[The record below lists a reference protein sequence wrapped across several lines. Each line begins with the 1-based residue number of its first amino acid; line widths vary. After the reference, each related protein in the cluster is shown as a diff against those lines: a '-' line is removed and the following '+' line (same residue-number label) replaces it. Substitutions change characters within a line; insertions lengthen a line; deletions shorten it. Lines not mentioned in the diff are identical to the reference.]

1 MLPNINEIA
10 VIVAA
15 VVQMALGAAW
25 YSTPV
30 FGKEWMKLAGL
41 NTKALE
47 AQKKD
52 MGKTYGVMFIG
63 ALIAAFA
70 LAVIVNLAGSTTIVG
85 GVKVGVLAWLGF
97 VATTSISDV
106 LFSGKPQKLWA
117 INNGYFL
124 VSFAIMA
131 AILAVWR

>member
-1 MLPNINEIA
+1 MLPNINGIA
-10 VIVAA
+10 IIAAA

-25 YSTPV
+25 YSMPA

-41 NTKALE
+41 SQKELE
-47 AQKKD
+47 SQKKE
-52 MGKTYGVMFIG
+52 MSKTYGVMFIG
-63 ALIAAFA
+63 SLISASA
-70 LAVIVNLAGSTTIVG
+70 LAIIVTLAGSNTVIG
-85 GVKVGVLAWLGF
+85 GIKVGILAWLGF

-131 AILAVWR
+131 AILALWR